1 MSNSL
6 INNIFSQKSLVFLKM
21 TPINSLIYFVGV
33 GITRSPFPIH
43 SISPNPNRGTFH
55 RGIPDLTLS
64 LGLELYVN
72 CRIIYNNVSLIYLW
86 YILIKHL
93 RKFFILTILFW
104 YARIWYWEFVTI
116 YFNTFYRIAV
126 LLYNLWLWKNIGFVS
141 SVVLLNIL
149 LRINRTSP

>member
-1 MSNSL
+1 MAPRNIVAIYPITLYPL
-6 INNIFSQKSLVFLKM
+6 ISAHCA
-21 TPINSLIYFVGV
+21 P
-33 GITRSPFPIH
+33 P
-43 SISPNPNRGTFH
+43 PNRGTFH